1 MSRPVSVWPLCLSAL
16 LAQAQAQTPPAQ
28 PAPGAQDGSAH
39 PANALPMQFFSIVAG
54 DEIYEALKKYPTFAP
69 LDKEKLGSPI
79 RIRVSLEYGRG
90 SSAQVASA
98 VLTIATLGLLPAVTN
113 RDLTV
118 TYDVVVN
125 GSVITSYSYSKRVTR
140 VFNVYSTDKTH
151 GLGDD
156 GLAWVIGTA
165 NQFALDLPRDAGFAD
180 LEAEYR
186 YYYAAA
192 AVR

>member
-1 MSRPVSVWPLCLSAL
+1 VYFLWPLCASAL
-16 LAQAQAQTPPAQ
+16 LAQVQAQATPPQ
-28 PAPGAQDGSAH
+28 PAAQDGSAH
-39 PANALPMQFFSIVAG
+39 PGNSLPMQFFSTIAA

-90 SSAQVASA
+90 SPAQVASA
-98 VLTIATLGLLPAVTN
+98 VLTIASLGLLPAVTN

-125 GSVITSYSYSKRVTR
+125 GSVVTSYSYSKRVTR
-140 VFNVYSTDKTH
+140 MFNVYSTDRTH

-165 NQFALDLPRDAGFAD
+165 AQFASDLPRDAGFAD

-192 AVR
+192 NSR

>member
-1 MSRPVSVWPLCLSAL
+1 MTTYFASLC
-16 LAQAQAQTPPAQ
+16 
-28 PAPGAQDGSAH
+28 
-39 PANALPMQFFSIVAG
+39 
-54 DEIYEALKKYPTFAP
+54 
-69 LDKEKLGSPI
+69 
-79 RIRVSLEYGRG
+79 
-90 SSAQVASA
+90 
-98 VLTIATLGLLPAVTN
+98 LLPAVTN

-125 GSVITSYSYSKRVTR
+125 GSVVTSYSYSKRVTR
-140 VFNVYSTDKTH
+140 VFNVYSTDRTH

-165 NQFALDLPRDAGFAD
+165 NQFALDLPRDPRFVE

-192 AVR
+192 PSR